1 MALSEEIAHSFG
13 TSYLEWMILKIVTY
27 PDPILHKKAK
37 AVERVTPEVTRLM
50 DDMAQ
55 TMYVDSGVGLA
66 ASQVGVSLRVIVVD
80 VGLNELIQLANP
92 EIVSASGTI
101 EWEEGCLS
109 VPEFRLKVERHAKI
123 VVKGLDK
130 KNKHV
135 EFLAEGLFAV
145 AFQHEI
151 DHLDGKLL
159 IDRVSKKE
167 QNKYLKMRDKLSF

>member
-1 MALSEEIAHSFG
+1 
-13 TSYLEWMILKIVTY
+13 MILKIVTY

-37 AVERVTPEVTRLM
+37 VVERVTPEIARLM

-66 ASQVGVSLRVIVVD
+66 APQVGVSLRVIVVD
-80 VGLNELIQLANP
+80 VGLDLPTGTKKNDLIQIANP
-92 EIVSASGTI
+92 EIISASGTV

-135 EFLAEGLFAV
+135 EFLAEGLLAV

-151 DHLDGKLL
+151 DHLNGTLL
-159 IDRVSKKE
+159 IDRVGKKE
-167 QNKYLKMRDKLSF
+167 QDKYLKMRKNLALC

>member
-1 MALSEEIAHSFG
+1 MS
-13 TSYLEWMILKIVTY
+13 ILKIVTF

-37 AVERVTPEVTRLM
+37 AVERVTPEVAHLM

-66 ASQVGVSLRVIVVD
+66 APQVGVSLRVIVVD
-80 VGLNELIQLANP
+80 VGLELPTGTKKNDLIQLANP
-92 EIVSASGTI
+92 EIISASGTV

-159 IDRVSKKE
+159 IDRASKKE
-167 QNKYLKMRDKLSF
+167 QDKYLKMRKNLALC

>member
-1 MALSEEIAHSFG
+1 
-13 TSYLEWMILKIVTY
+13 MILRIVTY

-37 AVERVTPEVTRLM
+37 VVLRVTPEIARLM

-66 ASQVGVSLRVIVVD
+66 APQVGVSLRVIVVD
-80 VGLNELIQLANP
+80 VGLDLPTGTKKSNLIQLANP
-92 EIVSASGTI
+92 ELISASGTI

-151 DHLDGKLL
+151 DHLNGVLL
-159 IDRVSKKE
+159 IDRVGKKE
-167 QNKYLKMRDKLSF
+167 QDKYLKMKKNLALC

>member
-1 MALSEEIAHSFG
+1 MV
-13 TSYLEWMILKIVTY
+13 LKIVTY
-27 PDPILHKKAK
+27 PNPILHKKAK
-37 AVERVTPEVTRLM
+37 AVEKVTPEVVRLM
-50 DDMAQ
+50 DDMAE

-66 ASQVGVSLRVIVVD
+66 APQVGVSLRVIVVD
-80 VGLNELIQLANP
+80 VGLDLPTGTKKSNLIQIANP
-92 EIVSASGTI
+92 EVLSASGTV

-130 KNKHV
+130 HNKPV
-135 EFLAEGLFAV
+135 EILAENLFAV

-151 DHLDGKLL
+151 DHLNGTLL

-167 QNKYLKMRDKLSF
+167 QDKYLKMKKNLALC